1 MIVDQ
6 LKGCGVAT
14 ITPFKNGG
22 VDLDALSRVLEF
34 QIEGGVDY
42 LVCLGTTAETA
53 TLTEEEQKKI
63 INRTLE
69 INRGRKPVVL
79 GNFGGNNTQA
89 LLDKFDRFDFEGITA
104 LLSVSPYYNKPTQEG
119 IFQHYMA
126 LAQRSPLPI
135 IMYNVPGRTASNISA
150 ETVVRLA
157 KSHANIAGVKD
168 ASADMVQA
176 TRIMRFAA
184 SGFLALSGDDPSTLP
199 FLACGGKGVISVIA
213 NAYPDKFSTM
223 CRLALD
229 GDFEKA
235 RKINHALINLHHW
248 LYLEGNPVGIKGC
261 MQLMGL
267 CESEVRLPLTPITS
281 ETLKGLEM
289 EMKKVSEFNL
299 L

>member
-14 ITPFKNGG
+14 ITPFKNGA

-53 TLTEEEQKKI
+53 TLTEAEQKEI

-69 INRGRKPVVL
+69 VNKGRKPVVL

-89 LLDKFDRFDFEGITA
+89 LLDKFDRFDFEGIAA

-119 IFQHYMA
+119 IFQHYLA

-157 KSHANIAGVKD
+157 NSHANIAGVKD

-176 TRIMRFAA
+176 TRIMRFTA

-213 NAYPDKFSTM
+213 NAYPDNFSTM
-223 CRLALD
+223 CRLALE

-235 RKINHALINLHHW
+235 RRINQALINLHHW
-248 LYLEGNPVGIKGC
+248 LYLREIRW
-261 MQLMGL
+261 
-267 CESEVRLPLTPITS
+267 E
-281 ETLKGLEM
+281 
-289 EMKKVSEFNL
+289 
-299 L
+299 